1 MAHAAKYAKAAT
13 GHLTRHFERG
23 KDLEGETIKY
33 KNQDIDPSRS
43 NQNYNLGPS
52 RDISQVDFINQRC
65 GEVYCSPRKDVNVMC
80 DWVVTKPAHVQP
92 AEQRQFFQEAYDF
105 MEQRYGRENVISSY
119 VHMDEITPHMHFA
132 FVPVVYDE
140 AKDRF
145 KVCARE
151 AIDLKELRM
160 FHKDLNRH
168 MEDVFM
174 RDIGIMN
181 GATRDG
187 NKSVEDLK
195 RAEAVKEVARLS
207 QEKQKLQQEV
217 SSLNENKKAITG
229 QIKDI
234 ENEAKALR
242 KEVASIKSATK
253 AKKDIPQG
261 KPSVMGDKV
270 VYTKQENQEIQK
282 LAQDSIVKDKSLKAI
297 METLQTYTKSALNKE
312 NHGLRN
318 NIAALKEKVSKKDL
332 EITGLK
338 AKLFGAEQK
347 LTNIDIAKDLV
358 PGLGKSLASGLEAV
372 ANMAIKAVDRSTG
385 PSR

>member
-1 MAHAAKYAKAAT
+1 MAHAAKYARAAT

-23 KDLEGETIKY
+23 KDLEGNTIKY
-33 KNQDIDPSRS
+33 KNQDIDPSKS

-65 GEVYCSPRKDVNVMC
+65 REVYCSPRKDVNVMC
-80 DWVVTKPAHVQP
+80 DWVVTKPADVQP
-92 AEQRQFFQEAYDF
+92 AEQRQFFQETYDF
-105 MEQRYGRENVISSY
+105 MAQRYGQENVVSAY
-119 VHMDEITPHMHFA
+119 VHMDETAPHMHFA

-140 AKDRF
+140 RKDRH

-160 FHKDLNRH
+160 FHQELNKR
-168 MEDVFM
+168 MEGVFM
-174 RDIGIMN
+174 RDIGILN
-181 GATRDG
+181 EATRDG
-187 NKSVEDLK
+187 NKSIEDLK
-195 RAEAVKEVARLS
+195 RAEAVKEVARLT
-207 QEKQKLQQEV
+207 QEEQKLKQEV
-217 SSLNENKKAITG
+217 SKLTENKKALTG

-242 KEVASIKSATK
+242 KEVASIKSAIK
-253 AKKDIPQG
+253 AKEDIPRG

-270 VYTKQENQEIQK
+270 VYTKQENQVIQK
-282 LAQDSIVKDKSLKAI
+282 LAQDGIVKDKSLKAI

-318 NIAALKEKVSKKDL
+318 NIAALEKKVSGKDL

-338 AKLFGAEQK
+338 AKLSVAERK
-347 LTNIDIAKDLV
+347 LANIEMAKDLV
-358 PGLGKSLASGLEAV
+358 PDLGKSLASGLEAV
-372 ANMAIKAVDRSTG
+372 ANLAEKAFDRATG